1 MDANEN
7 ESEKLLSAVYGVAQS
22 RTRLKRLSSS
32 SSSSNANE
40 SFLHIVICAGKRVLF
55 NVFGKRKGNTLDGKI
70 TLAMYFQIR
79 TLLLKVLMNE

>member
-1 MDANEN
+1 MKV
-7 ESEKLLSAVYGVAQS
+7 KLLSAVYGVAQS
-22 RTRLKRLSSS
+22 RTRLKRLS

-79 TLLLKVLMNE
+79 MLLLKVLMNE